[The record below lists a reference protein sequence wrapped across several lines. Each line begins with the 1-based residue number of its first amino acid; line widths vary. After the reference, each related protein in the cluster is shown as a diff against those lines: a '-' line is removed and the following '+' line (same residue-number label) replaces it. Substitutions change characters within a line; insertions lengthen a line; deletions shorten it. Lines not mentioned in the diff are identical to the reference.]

1 VRLLHGC
8 FAAGM
13 SNPIRTHILH
23 RTNKITDSANRQ
35 NPQSKQTQ
43 LFLNRRSTKRNT
55 NTETMTH
62 RKTTQNQE
70 RNNHRFCPHSQPSL
84 RSTSACTL
92 ARRSNQP
99 PREEQHN
106 RPGRLSNKQLPI
118 PRKKLQ
124 IIKVKTPVNR
134 PNQEQYDVKPLG
146 QQAST

>member
-84 RSTSACTL
+84 RSTSDYPL

-106 RPGRLSNKQLPI
+106 RPGRLRGDGKYIAHTAHNKQLPI

-124 IIKVKTPVNR
+124 IIKVKTP
-134 PNQEQYDVKPLG
+134 E
-146 QQAST
+146 AST